1 MDVNTP
7 AAAVVLGLFALVV
20 VGYARA
26 LFRR

>member
-1 MDVNTP
+1 MHVDTP
-7 AAAVVLGLFALVV
+7 AAAVVLGLVTLVV